1 MKNFFSTFKRYKKLK
16 KLVEKEL
23 TEEQQVDKF
32 WDDYDNLLLAV
43 DYIKQIDELVNASG
57 ESNNE
62 LLEVKL
68 KGIIAKYKLET
79 GEGK

>member
-32 WDDYDNLLLAV
+32 WDDYNNLLLAV

>member
-32 WDDYDNLLLAV
+32 WDDYNNLLLAV

-68 KGIIAKYKLET
+68 KGIIAKYKLKT